1 MDIYTAQE
9 EAYKRGREAGRRLVW
24 HYAKDKPFKPDPE
37 KYYCVRSLMGHDTA
51 GNPVLG
57 NPITI
62 RFGGT
67 VSCIPQYYC
76 WFEIPEA
83 EL

>member
-1 MDIYTAQE
+1 MDAYTMQE
-9 EAYKRGREAGRRLVW
+9 EAYKRGQESGRKLVW
-24 HYAKDKPFKPDPE
+24 HYAKDAPFKPDQE
-37 KYYCVRSLMGHDTA
+37 KYYCVRSLMGHDTE

-57 NPITI
+57 GPITI
-62 RFGGT
+62 RFAGA

-83 EL
+83 ES